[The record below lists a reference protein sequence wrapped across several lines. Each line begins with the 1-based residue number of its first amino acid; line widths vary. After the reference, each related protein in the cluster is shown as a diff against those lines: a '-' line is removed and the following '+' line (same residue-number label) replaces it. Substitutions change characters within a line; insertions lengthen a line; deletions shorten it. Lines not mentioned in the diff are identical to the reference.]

1 MKFKKTIIMFFVIS
15 MLISSTSCAYTN
27 DEGTITKNT
36 IEENTLE
43 ESSFP
48 EFSSI
53 ENESILEQLNCDYI
67 VPMSYCHPLEWETA
81 SDIYPDN
88 FIVFYLVKARPEPE
102 SKTEDGLPNYP
113 QEEEESFIK
122 QYFDVDTD
130 TLRSAQMYD
139 AELGVYHTWG
149 IGNVWESR
157 VVGASESDDYLEI
170 EYEIFAEL
178 YSGIT
183 NVTHGYGSVLL
194 QQNPD
199 NTNEYKFI
207 SNEYHKLPLPESTV
221 IGESY

>member
-43 ESSFP
+43 EYSFP

-113 QEEEESFIK
+113 QEEVESFIK

-183 NVTHGYGSVLL
+183 NVTHGYPALFYYNKIQITIMNTSSFLMNIINYHY
-194 QQNPD
+194 QNQP
-199 NTNEYKFI
+199 
-207 SNEYHKLPLPESTV
+207 
-221 IGESY
+221 

>member
-1 MKFKKTIIMFFVIS
+1 MKFKKAIIMFLVIS
-15 MLISSTSCAYTN
+15 MLISSNSCAYTN
-27 DEGTITKNT
+27 NEEIISENT
-36 IEENTLE
+36 TEQNTLE
-43 ESSFP
+43 ESSFS
-48 EFSSI
+48 EFSFI
-53 ENESILEQLNCDYI
+53 ENESILEQLNYDYI
-67 VPMSYCHPLEWETA
+67 LPMSYCHPLEWETA

-102 SKTEDGLPNYP
+102 SRTEDGLPNYP
-113 QEEEESFIK
+113 QEEVESFIQ

-149 IGNVWESR
+149 IGNAWESR
-157 VVGASESDDYLEI
+157 VVGASESDNYLEI

-194 QQNPD
+194 QKNPD
-199 NTNEYKFI
+199 NQEYKFI
-207 SNEYHKLPLPESTV
+207 SNEYHELPIPESTV
-221 IGESY
+221 IGESH